1 MLPPGPY
8 LVVGLARSGLAAGR
22 ALVAA
27 GEQVVGVDRGRPEL
41 HEEPGFPV
49 FDGTDGVEL
58 LRAHGV
64 GAVVK
69 SPGVPPSAP
78 VVAAARER
86 GIPVLG
92 ELELGWRLVPLDVV
106 AVTGTNGKTTVS
118 EWLGHAYRVA
128 GLPVHV
134 VGNVGTAYTSL
145 IGAFEPGA
153 TVVAECSSYQLFDTI
168 SFRPDVGI
176 LLNLGSDHLN
186 WHGSLAAYR
195 DAKLAGMFA
204 HQHAADTAIAP
215 GALLPEVPGD
225 GAAIDLELVEL
236 PAEPALPG
244 AHNRRNAQAVTA
256 ACRARGLGEDAIA
269 TALRTFAGVEHR
281 LQELEPVGGVRFVN
295 DSKATNV
302 ESALTALA
310 AMDGPVHLILGSD
323 DAKQE
328 DFAPLREP
336 VAARAASVHLIGTAA
351 GRLRE
356 ALGAGEDRGDL
367 ERAVA
372 AAAALARPGEVVL
385 LSPAC
390 ASFGQYRDY
399 EERGRHFAALVHARH
414 PDH

>member
-8 LVVGLARSGLAAGR
+8 LVVGLARSGLAAGA

-27 GEQVVGVDRGRPEL
+27 GEQVVGVDSGRPEL

-49 FDGTDGVEL
+49 FDGTDGVAL
-58 LRAHGV
+58 LASQGIR
-64 GAVVK
+64 AVVK

-78 VVAAARER
+78 VVAAARDR

-118 EWLGHAYRVA
+118 QWLGHAHRVA
-128 GLPVHV
+128 GVPVHV

-145 IGAFEPGA
+145 IGAHEPGA
-153 TVVAECSSYQLFDTI
+153 TVIAECSSYQLFDTI

-186 WHGSLAAYR
+186 WHGSLEAYR
-195 DAKLAGMFA
+195 DAKRVGMFA

-215 GALLPEVPGD
+215 AALHPLPGD
-225 GAAIDLELVEL
+225 GAAIDLDLVQL
-236 PAEPALPG
+236 PAEPALAG
-244 AHNRRNAQAVTA
+244 AHNRVNAQAVTA
-256 ACRARGLGEDAIA
+256 ACRARGLGEDVIA
-269 TALRTFAGVEHR
+269 EALRTFAGVEHR
-281 LQELEPVGGVRFVN
+281 LQELEPVGGVRFVD

-310 AMDGPVHLILGSD
+310 AMDVPVHLILGGD

-328 DFAPLREP
+328 DFTPLRAP
-336 VAARAASVHLIGTAA
+336 VAARAASVHLIGAAA

-356 ALGAGEDRGDL
+356 ALGTGEDRGDL

-372 AAAALARPGEVVL
+372 CAAALARPGEVVL

-390 ASFGQYRDY
+390 ASFGQYRDF
-399 EERGRHFAALVHARH
+399 EERGRHFAALVRARQTSS
-414 PDH
+414 

>member
-27 GEQVVGVDRGRPEL
+27 GHAVVGVDSGRPEL
-41 HEEPGFPV
+41 PADPGFPV
-49 FDGTDGVEL
+49 HDGSDGLAL
-58 LRAHGV
+58 LDAHGI

-69 SPGVPPSAP
+69 SPGVPPHAP

-118 EWLGHAYRVA
+118 EWLGHAHRVA
-128 GLPVHV
+128 GRPVHV

-145 IGAFEPGA
+145 IDAHEPGA
-153 TVVAECSSYQLFDTI
+153 TVIAECSSYQLHDTLA
-168 SFRPDVGI
+168 FRPDVGI

-186 WHGSLAAYR
+186 WHGTVDAYR
-195 DAKLAGMFA
+195 DAKRHGMFA
-204 HQHAADTAIAP
+204 RQHAADTAIAP
-215 GALLPEVPGD
+215 GALLPLPGD
-225 GAAIDLELVEL
+225 GAAIDLDLVEL
-236 PAEPALPG
+236 PAEPALQG
-244 AHNRRNAQAVTA
+244 AHNRVNARAVTA
-256 ACRARGLGEDAIA
+256 ACRARGIPEEAIA
-269 TALRTFAGVEHR
+269 QALVTFAGVEHR
-281 LQELEPVGGVRFVN
+281 LQELPPVGGVRFVN

-310 AMDGPVHLILGSD
+310 AFDVPLHLILGGD

-328 DFAPLREP
+328 DFGPLRAP
-336 VAARAASVHLIGTAA
+336 VAAKAASVQLVGAAA
-351 GRLRE
+351 GRLRD
-356 ALGAGEDRGDL
+356 ALGRGEDRGDL

-390 ASFGQYRDY
+390 ASFGQYRDF
-399 EERGRHFAALVHARH
+399 EERGRHFAALVAARH
-414 PDH
+414 P

>member
-22 ALVAA
+22 ALLAA

-49 FDGTDGVEL
+49 FDGTDGVDL
-58 LRAHGV
+58 LGARGI

-128 GLPVHV
+128 DLPVHV

-145 IGAFEPGA
+145 IDAHEPGA
-153 TVVAECSSYQLFDTI
+153 TVIAECSSYQLFDTI

-225 GAAIDLELVEL
+225 GAAIDLDLVEL

-244 AHNRRNAQAVTA
+244 AHNRVNAQAVTA
-256 ACRARGLGEDAIA
+256 ACRARGLGEEVIA
-269 TALRTFAGVEHR
+269 EALRTFGGVEHR

-310 AMDGPVHLILGSD
+310 AMGAPVHLILGGD

-336 VAARAASVHLIGTAA
+336 VAARAASVHLIGVAA
-351 GRLRE
+351 ERLRD
-356 ALGAGEDRGDL
+356 ALGTGEDRGDL

-399 EERGRHFAALVHARH
+399 EERGRHFAALVRARH
-414 PDH
+414 ADR